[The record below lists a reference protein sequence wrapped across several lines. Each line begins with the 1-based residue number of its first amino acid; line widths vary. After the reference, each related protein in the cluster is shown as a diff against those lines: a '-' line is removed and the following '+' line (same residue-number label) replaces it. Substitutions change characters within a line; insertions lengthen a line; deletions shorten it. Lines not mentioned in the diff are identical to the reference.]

1 MADFQPIETQEDFD
15 NAIKDRLNRQAEK
28 HKAELAKYADYD
40 DLKSK
45 VADFETKSKDSVSK
59 LEALT
64 KEIEGYKSQIAEKDK
79 AIKGY
84 ETTAIKTKIAAE
96 IGLSNDAVSFI
107 SGDTEDDIR
116 TSAEALKKVV
126 GVRMDSPLASTVAA
140 GKASPN
146 SDAALRELAR
156 NLTK

>member
-1 MADFQPIETQEDFD
+1 MGEFTPIETQEAFD
-15 NAIKDRLNRQAEK
+15 AAIKDRLNRQSEK

-45 VADFETKSKDSVSK
+45 VADYEAKSTESVSQ
-59 LEALT
+59 LEALN
-64 KEIEGYKSQIAEKDK
+64 KDIESYKSQIAEKDK
-79 AIKGY
+79 VIKGY
-84 ETTAIKTKIAAE
+84 ETTALKTKIAAE

-126 GVRMDSPLASTVAA
+126 GVRVDSPLASSVNA
-140 GKASPN
+140 GKSSPN
-146 SDAALRELAR
+146 SISALKELAR
-156 NLTK
+156 NLTS